1 MISYLII
8 TVIWSAFTEKVF
20 SKIGEDLSWE
30 MKLLNFLFFPII
42 APIFIY
48 TFIKEFNKPL

>member
-1 MISYLII
+1 MITYLLIA
-8 TVIWSAFTEKVF
+8 VFWSAFVKFVF
-20 SKIGEDLSWE
+20 SEIGEDLSWE

-48 TFIKEFNKPL
+48 TFLKEFNKPL